1 MARTLHEVVYVDGV
15 RTPFGRAG
23 EDGYFWK
30 TRADDMGVKVV
41 RELLR
46 RNATLSPEE
55 IDDVV
60 FAATAQV
67 GDQGLTL
74 GRDVGLLAG
83 LPKTVPGFAVDRMC
97 AGALTA
103 TTSGAGEIAMGAADV
118 VLVGG
123 VEHMG
128 HHPMGEDV
136 DFNPRFLSERI
147 VDESA
152 AVMGQTAENLHDA
165 FPHLTREDADR
176 FAVASQQKAARAWDD
191 GVMDDIVVPMSVFT
205 GEGWTVAQRDQFLR
219 PDTTLE
225 GLANLRTP
233 FRTAGRVTAG
243 NSAGLTDG
251 ATAALIASEDAA
263 VKHGLEPKM
272 RLVGFAYA
280 GVEPEL
286 MGLGP
291 VPATR
296 KVLEQTEVSLDEIGL
311 FELNEPFAVQ
321 VLTWCDGMGVAPD
334 DPRLNPY
341 GGAIACGHPLA
352 ATGVRLMA
360 QLARGFRDRPDVRYG
375 LTALCIGLGMGA
387 AVVWENVQNGGSG

>member
-1 MARTLHEVVYVDGV
+1 MERQEVVFVDGV
-15 RTPFGRAG
+15 RTAFGRAG
-23 EDGYFWK
+23 PQGIFWK
-30 TRADDMGVKVV
+30 TRADDMAVKVV

-46 RNATLSPEE
+46 RNPAVPADR
-55 IDDVV
+55 IGDVI

-74 GRDVGLLAG
+74 GRDVALLAG
-83 LPKTVPGFAVDRMC
+83 IPQSVPGFAVDRMC

-103 TTSGAGEIAMGAADV
+103 VTAGAGEIAFGAADV
-118 VLVGG
+118 IVAGG

-136 DFNPRFLSERI
+136 DFNPRFVAERL
-147 VDESA
+147 VDTSA
-152 AVMGQTAENLHDA
+152 VTMGATAENLHDR
-165 FPHLTREDADR
+165 FPQITKDDADA
-176 FAVASQQKAARAWDD
+176 FAVRSQQRAAAAWANS
-191 GVMDDIVVPMSVFT
+191 VMGETVVPMTVFT
-205 GEGWTVAQRDQFLR
+205 DEGWKVAGNDEFLR

-225 GLANLRTP
+225 RLASLRTP

-251 ATAALIASEDAA
+251 ATACLLVAEETAREL
-263 VKHGLEPKM
+263 GLEPSM
-272 RLVGFAYA
+272 RLVSFAFA

-286 MGLGP
+286 MGIGP
-291 VPATR
+291 IPATR
-296 KVLEQTEVSLDEIGL
+296 RALELAGITLDELGL

-321 VLTWCDGMGVAPD
+321 VLTWCDAMGV
-334 DPRLNPY
+334 DPEDERLNPY

-360 QLARGFRDRPDVRYG
+360 QLAYGFRERPEARYG
-375 LTALCIGLGMGA
+375 LTALCIGMGMGA
-387 AVVWENVQNGGSG
+387 AIVWENLGADGGN